1 MADILSISSSAV
13 GVYESVLRGRQ
24 AAGLPL
30 NKPAVPHVLAPEK
43 ASSGLPLAGP
53 KAYPLNTGPQGLR
66 LKARDLIE

>member
-1 MADILSISSSAV
+1 MLQ
-13 GVYESVLRGRQ
+13 GRQ